1 LRILH
6 LIYSSGIYGAEK
18 YLNTLLPELKKY
30 DIDCHLLFIC
40 PKKNISSL
48 QEYCNEM
55 NEKGIKTTLL
65 PTTSQMSFLFT
76 ARIIFR
82 YLKANNIRI
91 VHSHLF
97 SADLIAVLIK
107 KLYFKKLVIL
117 STKHGYEEEYLVQYG
132 LGNKKIRHNIYYYI
146 SRSVNKRIDNSFAVS
161 QGISDMYELLKHGKP
176 KMKYIHHGVSPLP
189 LNVKQADVDGDP
201 KIIIIGRLSQMK
213 GHEYLIKALPAVI
226 QKFPKLKLIIL
237 GEGALKERLKKL
249 AKSLNVHQHIEFA
262 GFALPGSYIPQC
274 EVMVLPSLFE
284 PFGLVYIESFVSKI
298 PVIAFDTQAANEIID
313 DNKTGILVHKL
324 SIDMLAEK
332 IIYLLENPDERRRI
346 TENAY
351 SKYLDYYKLDRM
363 AKETVEWYKSALSNV
378 ENNL

>member
-1 LRILH
+1 MKILH

-18 YLNTLLPELKKY
+18 YLITLLPELKKY

-40 PKKNISSL
+40 PKKSIPSL

-65 PTTSQMSFLFT
+65 PTSSQMSFLLT
-76 ARIIFR
+76 ARIIFN
-82 YLKANNIRI
+82 YLKTNNIRI

-107 KLYFKKLVIL
+107 KIYFGKLVIL
-117 STKHGYEEEYLVQYG
+117 STKHGYEEAYLVQYG
-132 LGNKKIRHNIYYYI
+132 LGNKMIPHNMYYFI
-146 SRSVNKRIDNSFAVS
+146 SRFVNKRIDNSFSVS
-161 QGISDMYELLKHGKP
+161 QSISDMYELLKHGKT
-176 KMKYIHHGVSPLP
+176 KMKYIHHGISPMP
-189 LNVKQADVDGDP
+189 LSVKQAEVNGYP
-201 KIIIIGRLSQMK
+201 KIIIIGRLSRMK

-226 QKFPKLKLIIL
+226 QKFPKLKLIVL
-237 GEGALKERLKKL
+237 GEGALKESLKKL

-284 PFGLVYIESFVSKI
+284 PFGLVYIESFAAKI
-298 PVIAFDTQAANEIID
+298 PVIAFDTQSANEIIE
-313 DNKTGILVHKL
+313 DNKTGILVEKED
-324 SIDMLAEK
+324 IDALAHK
-332 IIYLLENPDERRRI
+332 IIYLLESPEERKRI

-351 SKYLDYYKLDRM
+351 KKFQAYYNVERM
-363 AKETVEWYKSALSNV
+363 AKETVEWYQSVLGPN
-378 ENNL
+378 EE